1 MTSKYK
7 TILPI
12 LAGVAL
18 GSLSAAAAPEEGAD
32 SLVSENQVQVA
43 FRKVDRNELL
53 GGVEVLDVE
62 NLLKKNYINDL
73 NSTTLKGYVPGFNGT
88 SLWGLDADNA
98 GFLVLIDGVPRDLNN
113 IPPTEVKDITFMKGS
128 QAVVLYGSRAAKGV
142 IYITTKRGQ
151 EGPLRIDAHVNT
163 GWHVAK
169 SYPEYLGSAEYM
181 TLYNEARVRDGLGIL
196 YSPEEIYN
204 TASHVNPYRYPDVD
218 MYSDKYIKKAYNRTD
233 ADVEISGGNQRARFY
248 TNINYFRMGNYI
260 DFGEAKK
267 NFTDRFSVR
276 GNVDVNITDWIKTTV
291 NAAATFYNARGA
303 HGDYWATAATFR
315 PNRISPLIPVSMVN
329 PGATDA
335 AGLVNNSS
343 NLVDGMFPAGTTV
356 DPTNIFADYYF
367 KGYNKFTSRQFQ
379 FDAGIDIDLRKITRG
394 LSFHTQFAVDYATTY
409 NTGYYNSYATFVPT
423 WSNYNGSDEIVG
435 IRQEGKDEHSGVQN
449 VSDSHSNQTIHFS
462 ANFDYA
468 RTFGGV
474 HNFHA
479 LAGVNGWQRTFS
491 GTYHR
496 TSNANLGIQAD
507 YNYDN
512 RYYAD
517 FSIAGV
523 HSSKLAEGHRQA
535 WSPSGTIGWRI
546 SQEEFLK
553 DSPVV
558 NELMLSASA
567 SKLHQDIDIA
577 EYYMYIA
584 NYSESGWYSWAAGG
598 QGAFNPRRGANPDL
612 TYITREEFSVNLRGE
627 FLDRMLGL
635 TASFFTIKNDGLI
648 ISNSTKFPSYFM
660 TYYPESSFIPYLN
673 YNANRRTGFDFGVKF
688 NKTFGEFELGVG
700 VNGTYYDTK
709 ATKRDE
715 IWGEDYLYREGR
727 PVDGIWGYVSDGF
740 FASDEEAAA
749 ADQKALGGSDL
760 KGGDIRYVDVN
771 KDGIIDTKDQV
782 FLGKGGWYGDP
793 FTLGVNITA
802 KYKGFTLFVHG
813 TGGFGAKG
821 VKNNSYWWVAGD
833 GKYSAAVRGRWTP
846 ETAATATY
854 PRLTTTNGANNFTTS
869 DFWIY
874 SRDRFELAKVQLTYD
889 FPSRLFHGPII
900 KGLSVYV
907 SGDDLLMI
915 SKNRKIMEMNV
926 GSAPQSRFYNVGA
939 TVTF

>member
-577 EYYMYIA
+577 EYYMYRA

>member
-12 LAGVAL
+12 LAAAAL
-18 GSLSAAAAPEEGAD
+18 GTLSGAAAPEEGAD
-32 SLVSENQVQVA
+32 SLGSDDQVQVA

-53 GGVEVLDVE
+53 GGVEVLDIE
-62 NLLKKNYINDL
+62 KLLKKNYINDL
-73 NSTTLKGYVPGFNGT
+73 NGTTLKGYVPGFNGT
-88 SLWGLDADNA
+88 SLWGLDADND

-113 IPPTEVKDITFMKGS
+113 IPPTEVKDIVFMKGS

-151 EGPLRIDAHVNT
+151 DGPLRVDAHVNT

-181 TLYNEARVRDGLGIL
+181 TLYNEARDRDGLGAL

-204 TASHVNPYRYPDVD
+204 TASHVNPYRYPDVN
-218 MYSDKYIKKAYNRTD
+218 MYSDKYIKKTYNRTD
-233 ADVEISGGNQRARFY
+233 ADAEISGGNERARFY
-248 TNINYFRMGNYI
+248 TNINYFRVGDYL

-276 GNVDVNITDWIKTTV
+276 GNVDVNITDWIKTTI

-303 HGDYWATAATFR
+303 HGDYWSAASSFR
-315 PNRISPLIPVSMVN
+315 PNRIVPLIPVSMIN

-335 AGLVNNSS
+335 VDLVENGNQI
-343 NLVDGMFPAGTTV
+343 DGMFPAGSTL
-356 DPTNIFADYYF
+356 DATNIFADYYF

-379 FDAGIDIDLRKITRG
+379 FDAALDIDLYKLTRG
-394 LSFHTQFAVDYATTY
+394 LSFHTQFAVDYATSY

-577 EYYMYIA
+577 EYYMYSA

>member
-577 EYYMYIA
+577 EYYMYSA
-584 NYSESGWYSWAAGG
+584 NYSESGWYSWAAGD

>member
-218 MYSDKYIKKAYNRTD
+218 MYSDKYIKKTYNRTD

-553 DSPVV
+553 ESPVV

-577 EYYMYIA
+577 EYYMYSA

>member
-315 PNRISPLIPVSMVN
+315 PNRIAPLIPLSMVN
-329 PGATDA
+329 PDATDA

-577 EYYMYIA
+577 EYYMYSA

>member
-315 PNRISPLIPVSMVN
+315 PNRISPLIPLSMVN

-577 EYYMYIA
+577 EYYMYSA

>member
-577 EYYMYIA
+577 EYYMYSA

-760 KGGDIRYVDVN
+760 KGGDIRYVGVN
-771 KDGIIDTKDQV
+771 TKDQV

>member
-291 NAAATFYNARGA
+291 NAAATFYNARSA

-577 EYYMYIA
+577 EYYMYSA

-660 TYYPESSFIPYLN
+660 TYDPESSFIPYLN

>member
-315 PNRISPLIPVSMVN
+315 PNRIAPLIPLSMVN

-577 EYYMYIA
+577 EYYMYSA

>member
-335 AGLVNNSS
+335 VGLVNNSS

-577 EYYMYIA
+577 EYYMYSA

-874 SRDRFELAKVQLTYD
+874 SRDRFELAKVQFTYD

>member
-577 EYYMYIA
+577 EYYMYSA
-584 NYSESGWYSWAAGG
+584 NYSESGSYSWAAGG

>member
-577 EYYMYIA
+577 EYYMYSA

>member
-577 EYYMYIA
+577 EYYMYSA
-584 NYSESGWYSWAAGG
+584 NYSESGFYSWAAGG

>member
-276 GNVDVNITDWIKTTV
+276 GNVDVNITDWIKSTV

-577 EYYMYIA
+577 EYYMYSA

>member
-169 SYPEYLGSAEYM
+169 SYPEYLGSAEYI

-291 NAAATFYNARGA
+291 NAAATFYNARSA

-577 EYYMYIA
+577 EYYMYSA
-584 NYSESGWYSWAAGG
+584 NYSESGWYSWAAGS

>member
-577 EYYMYIA
+577 EYYMYSA

-660 TYYPESSFIPYLN
+660 TYNPESSFIPYLN

>member
-577 EYYMYIA
+577 EYYMYSA

-854 PRLTTTNGANNFTTS
+854 PRLTTTNGANNITTS

>member
-577 EYYMYIA
+577 EYYMYSA

-782 FLGKGGWYGDP
+782 FLGKGGRYGDP

>member
-379 FDAGIDIDLRKITRG
+379 FDAGIDIDLRKITSG

-577 EYYMYIA
+577 EYYMYSA

>member
-558 NELMLSASA
+558 NDLMLSASA

-577 EYYMYIA
+577 EYYMYSA

>member
-577 EYYMYIA
+577 EYYMYSA

-648 ISNSTKFPSYFM
+648 ISNSTKVPSYFM